1 MQWTKYLG
9 KDYSLITLREG
20 NIDFD
25 RLDFVAR
32 DMFYLGQIEQR
43 NLVNRLIKNSSI
55 QTLVINGKKQEVV
68 VYEYEALHDIESFL
82 NLRASNYKKFYTSNT
97 RKGLDILEEQF
108 CRAFVK
114 SDTNIGSE
122 LKEYL
127 NECIRS
133 GAKNIDL
140 SKFLSW
146 NDIKFFN
153 ELYLIAMNE
162 KNENVRELALAC
174 MPSAEGLYSLAIEMI
189 DPKNRKEADFTE
201 DEKTFFKNLKDISKK
216 ENKLHNALYGTNKN
230 EDISLNSNSKEEI
243 NSLIED
249 IINESEV
256 DMREVKGI
264 FFWKANIKKYNPEE
278 PIYVKDRDGN
288 IYTLD
293 KHPELSIDLSEI
305 DNYGVAIIPPLMRLE
320 GVEEEKINL
329 IKSKFEDFNKFH
341 NIDVL
346 PKNNRARL
354 FKTGN
359 KAYIPKYTEKSKE
372 LKKSFEEK

>member
-1 MQWTKYLG
+1 
-9 KDYSLITLREG
+9 
-20 NIDFD
+20 
-25 RLDFVAR
+25 
-32 DMFYLGQIEQR
+32 MFYLGQIEQR

-55 QTLVINGKKQEVV
+55 QTLIINGKKQEEV
-68 VYEYEALHDIESFL
+68 VYEYEALHDVEAFL
-82 NLRASNYKKFYTSNT
+82 NLRASNYKKFYNSNT

-114 SDTNIGSE
+114 SDTNIGSD

-146 NDIKFFN
+146 NDIRFFN

-162 KNENVRELALAC
+162 KDDNLRELALAC
-174 MPSAEGLYSLAIEMI
+174 MPSVEGLYSLAIEMI
-189 DPKNRKEADFTE
+189 DPKNRKEEDFTE
-201 DEKTFFKNLKDISKK
+201 DERTFLKNLKDISSK
-216 ENKLHNALYGTNKN
+216 EHKLHNSLYEANKN
-230 EDISLNSNSKEEI
+230 EEITLNSSSKEEI

-249 IINESEV
+249 IMDESKV
-256 DMREVKGI
+256 DIRGVKGI

-293 KHPELSIDLSEI
+293 KHPELSIDLANI
-305 DNYGVAIIPPLMRLE
+305 QNYGVTMIPTLMRLE
-320 GVEEEKINL
+320 GVEEEKINF
-329 IKSKFEDFNKFH
+329 IKSNFAAFNKLH
-341 NIDVL
+341 NIEVL
-346 PKNNRARL
+346 PRNNRTRL

-359 KAYIPKYTEKSKE
+359 KAYIPKYTEK
-372 LKKSFEEK
+372 